1 MQQHLHFA
9 SVGLLVQFKNQEN
22 ITGEKGNIDFVIIP
36 SYNVEEEKKSC
47 VSRRKWLWHETK
59 K

>member
-1 MQQHLHFA
+1 MQQHLHFD
-9 SVGLLVQFKNQEN
+9 SVALFVQFKKQEN
-22 ITGEKGNIDFVIIP
+22 IIGEKGNIDFVIIP
-36 SYNVEEEKKSC
+36 SYNVEGKKILH